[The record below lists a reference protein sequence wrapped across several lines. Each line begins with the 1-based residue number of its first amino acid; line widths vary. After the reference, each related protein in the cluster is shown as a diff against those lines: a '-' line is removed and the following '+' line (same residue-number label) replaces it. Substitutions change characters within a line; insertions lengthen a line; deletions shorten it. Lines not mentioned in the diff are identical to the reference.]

1 MCGSD
6 DDEDGSQ
13 CVVVTMMRMVVSV
26 CGSDDDEDGSRCVVV
41 MVMRMVVS
49 VW

>member
-1 MCGSD
+1 VMM
-6 DDEDGSQ
+6 
-13 CVVVTMMRMVVSV
+13 MMRMVVRV

-41 MVMRMVVS
+41 RMMRMVVS